1 MMPKTLIIYC
11 HPYQKSFSHAVLQTV
26 TTQLTQS
33 HTNYQILDLYAD
45 GFDPVVDS
53 SELALYA
60 QGGTN
65 DGLVKTYIAALQSA
79 TQLILI
85 FPVWWNDLP
94 AMIKGFFDKVMKRGT
109 DQAYV
114 PTKTGLRGNLTQIR
128 STLILTSSTSPTPYL
143 RLFCGDS
150 IKRVLIHSTL
160 KQLGIKHVTWRN
172 MGGITTS
179 TLAKRT
185 AFLGQIPNLLNAQVR

>member
-1 MMPKTLIIYC
+1 MTKTVILYC
-11 HPYQKSFSHAVLQTV
+11 HPYQESFSHAVLQTV
-26 TTQLTQS
+26 TTHLAQS
-33 HTNYQILDLYAD
+33 HADYQILDLYAD

-60 QGGTN
+60 QGGTH
-65 DGLVKTYIAALQSA
+65 DALAKTYLTALQSA

-85 FPVWWNDLP
+85 FPVWWNDLS

-114 PTKTGLRGNLTQIR
+114 ATRTGLRGNLTQIR

-150 IKRVLIHSTL
+150 INRVLIHSTL

-179 TLAKRT
+179 TIAKRT
-185 AFLGQIPNLLNAQVR
+185 AFLGQIPKLINAQVR